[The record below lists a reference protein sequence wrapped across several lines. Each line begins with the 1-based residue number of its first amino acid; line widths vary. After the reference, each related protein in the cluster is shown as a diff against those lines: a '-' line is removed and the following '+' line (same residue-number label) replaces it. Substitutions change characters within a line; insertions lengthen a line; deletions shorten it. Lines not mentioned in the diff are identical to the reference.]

1 MLKELLSRKKKD
13 ASSTEKRAGNF
24 REVPEEDILRYE
36 FQDLLF
42 QIVFKTET
50 ALHNEEDPLEIAI
63 GVMKAACELYDA
75 DWCGILIADLQTQVF
90 IPEIWYEPGIG
101 PMQDTLFNDIEFTE
115 EFATWAQHL
124 IEQKPLI
131 IPDAEKIR
139 EINPKEYEAYQRLG
153 ARSIIG
159 VPFGQ
164 HPLGFM
170 VIRNMKQY
178 TDRPEPLQLACF
190 VAMMML
196 EQIRR
201 TRMEK
206 LTKIHDEDDGRFRIR
221 YNILGPHNFV
231 IDGKEI
237 YEQDLPHPN
246 RRAWI
251 IMLYMVLHK
260 RPVDQQ
266 KLIADNWPDEEE
278 NTARNNMRQA
288 IFRLHNDLAAYHDVK
303 VIDTRS
309 RMMDFS
315 GEVNV
320 TTDADEMENL
330 YNRAKNLPDGDDKI
344 ILLKKAFELYRGRL
358 FIQGEDD
365 IGTWLYTYTT
375 HYNQVYVDLT
385 SALLTTLG
393 HIRDYRCIM
402 DYGPRALEIEP
413 GILTAYYWIIIA
425 ADETGNSTAREKFL
439 QKASEDLIDE
449 ENEKLMKLLALQNHM
464 S

>member
-1 MLKELLSRKKKD
+1 ML
-13 ASSTEKRAGNF
+13 EKLFSKRQKVESLPEKSDGGC
-24 REVPEEDILRYE
+24 RMVSEEDMQRYE
-36 FQDLLF
+36 FQEKLF
-42 QIVFKTET
+42 QTIVSVE
-50 ALHNEEDPLEIAI
+50 ADAHNEEDPMAIAVR
-63 GVMKAACELYDA
+63 VMKACCDFYDA

-101 PMQDTLFNDIEFTE
+101 PMKDTLFNDIEFTE

-124 IEQKPLI
+124 IDQKPLI
-131 IPDAEKIR
+131 IPDAVKIR
-139 EINPKEYEAYQRLG
+139 EINPKEYEAYQRLD
-153 ARSIIG
+153 ARSIMG

-201 TRMEK
+201 ARMEK
-206 LTKIHDEDDGRFRIR
+206 LTKMHDEDDGRFHIR
-221 YNILGPHNFV
+221 YNVLGPHNVV
-231 IDGKEI
+231 INGKEI

-251 IMLYMVLHK
+251 ILLYMVMHK

-320 TTDADEMENL
+320 TTDADEMEDL
-330 YNRAKNLPDGDDKI
+330 FNRAKNLPDGDDKL

-358 FIQGEDD
+358 FIQGEDGT
-365 IGTWLYTYTT
+365 GTWLYTYTT
-375 HYNQVYVDLT
+375 HYNQIYVDLT

-393 HIRDYRCIM
+393 HIKDYRCIM
-402 DYGPRALEIEP
+402 DYGPRALEIEL

-425 ADETGNSTAREKFL
+425 ADETGNSVAREKFL
-439 QKASEDLIDE
+439 QKATEDLIDE
-449 ENEKLMKLLALQNHM
+449 ENEKLLKLLAVQNHM